1 MIIAGGREQVE
12 IDAARYF
19 RSAAPHSVE
28 VWIVHGAAH
37 TKGYDTR
44 PRQWEARVVGFLDR
58 SLA

>member
-1 MIIAGGREQVE
+1 ME

-19 RSAAPHSVE
+19 RSAAPHTVE
-28 VWIVHGAAH
+28 VWIVRGAAH

-58 SLA
+58 SLAM